1 MRKESTSPSDH
12 TDGDKKTCH
21 STEGRNDERTI
32 EALRA
37 ELLTHLTSQSEMAR
51 LLQLFAAA
59 TDVNTPIEVR
69 GRIRRL
75 QRTLTRE
82 YVVEALEYH
91 SGQIEK
97 NIQAIEAA
105 QKKRNMI

>member
-1 MRKESTSPSDH
+1 MLKESTPPPDH
-12 TDGDKKTCH
+12 TDGDKKRCR

-37 ELLTHLTSQSEMAR
+37 ELLTHLTSQSEAAR
-51 LLQLFAAA
+51 LLQLFEAAN
-59 TDVNTPIEVR
+59 DVNTPIEVR
-69 GRIRRL
+69 GKIRRL

-97 NIQAIEAA
+97 NLQAIEAA
-105 QKKRNMI
+105 QKKQG